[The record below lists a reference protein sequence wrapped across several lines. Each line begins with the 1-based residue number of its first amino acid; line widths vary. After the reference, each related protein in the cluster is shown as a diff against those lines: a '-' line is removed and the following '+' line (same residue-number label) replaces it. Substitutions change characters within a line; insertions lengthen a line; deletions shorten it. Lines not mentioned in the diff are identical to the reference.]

1 MKVLI
6 NILLMVAM
14 FVTLVLMIVIF
25 AKITLWCGTGGALG
39 FWKHWW
45 NVPVKLFGN

>member
-1 MKVLI
+1 MKTLI
-6 NILLMVAM
+6 RILLAVVM
-14 FVTLVLMIVIF
+14 FMIFVLMIVIF

>member
-1 MKVLI
+1 MKALI
-6 NILLMVAM
+6 NILLAVVM
-14 FVTLVLMIVIF
+14 FMIFVLAIIIF
-25 AKITLWCGTGGALG
+25 AKITLWCGTGGTLG